1 MLDDLMP
8 ENMISLKFGDMKKG
22 YKFTEEFAEKYIFFT
37 KEFRNFFLNKESYFK
52 NPYQVL
58 DYIDQKEIPVFFF
71 FDFDGRLSNNTDT
84 VRDYIEDYGT
94 YIKTNSAVVEIA
106 KDYGTNIKVK
116 VNLVENYKD
125 FNIKKKDNLISIE
138 PDDNYKDFVK
148 IQKLEGIENL
158 ETAKKIIDEYWEKKE
173 EENKYVDYCNEM
185 LRKRATRYSIK
196 KY

>member
-22 YKFTEEFAEKYIFFT
+22 YKFTEEFAEKYNFFT

-84 VRDYIEDYGT
+84 VRDYIEDYGR
-94 YIKTNSAVVEIA
+94 YIKTSSMVVEIK
-106 KDYGTNIKVK
+106 KDYGANIQVK
-116 VNLVENYKD
+116 VNLLE
-125 FNIKKKDNLISIE
+125 
-138 PDDNYKDFVK
+138 NYKDFVK